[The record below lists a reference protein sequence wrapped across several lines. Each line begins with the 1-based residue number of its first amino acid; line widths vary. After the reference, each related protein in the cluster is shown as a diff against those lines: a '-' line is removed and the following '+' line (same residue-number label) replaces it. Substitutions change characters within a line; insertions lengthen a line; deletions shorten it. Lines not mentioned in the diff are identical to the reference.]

1 MNFSD
6 VWEALSGQA
15 DTSSLEELSGAVLE
29 AEPGADALNAM
40 WALVRRARQQSGSSA
55 FIRGVARRIYPD
67 CSRGERRL
75 LVSMT
80 RETVMGFR
88 VAPMV
93 MTLLALLGLMAAVG
107 GGVPFPV
114 RVVTLVVLFAVANF
128 MLNVYMDGQI
138 EAQLKKLSVN

>member
-6 VWEALSGQA
+6 VWEALSGQT
-15 DTSSLEELSGAVLE
+15 DTNSLEELSEEVLE
-29 AEPGADALNAM
+29 ADPGADALNAM
-40 WALVRRARQQSGSSA
+40 WVLVRRARLQGGSSA
-55 FIRGVARRIYPD
+55 HVRSVARRIYPE

-93 MTLLALLGLMAAVG
+93 VTLLALLGLMAAGG

-114 RVVTLVVLFAVANF
+114 RVVTLVVVFAGVNF
-128 MLNVYMDGQI
+128 GLNLYLDSQI
-138 EAQLKKLSVN
+138 EAQLRKLD